1 MDEYRLIGESSQTY
15 VSRTGFWRR
24 SGAIC
29 GGGTEIQASHLME
42 LAPLKNRRTRSRR
55 WRKKKRRR
63 EIVCTSATPRLVE
76 TEQHDGPS
84 APRDYPRHR
93 FRFLMAAQ
101 ETIQDIGLGY
111 YFYFFVDCGLGYF

>member
-42 LAPLKNRRTRSRR
+42 LAPLPKGQR
-55 WRKKKRRR
+55 
-63 EIVCTSATPRLVE
+63 RLVE
-76 TEQHDGPS
+76 ESKNEKQKVEEEEKT
-84 APRDYPRHR
+84 A
-93 FRFLMAAQ
+93 
-101 ETIQDIGLGY
+101 
-111 YFYFFVDCGLGYF
+111 

>member
-1 MDEYRLIGESSQTY
+1 
-15 VSRTGFWRR
+15 
-24 SGAIC
+24 
-29 GGGTEIQASHLME
+29 ME
-42 LAPLKNRRTRSRR
+42 LAPLPEGLCLCLLFLRLKNRRTRSRR